1 MTLNYHT
8 NTSNITCS
16 TWKDCKSLPNGYCI
30 KGHCYA
36 SKAYFHDAYDLGI
49 IRTITFCI
57 EFLARAPNVFSAN
70 SEVQN
75 TPIYTEPYWGGY
87 YGSDPAI
94 KVYQVYFD
102 FKV

>member
-1 MTLNYHT
+1 MKIYFNPSLLENFVHTELTLNYHT
-8 NTSNITCS
+8 NSSNLTCS

-57 EFLARAPNVFSAN
+57 
-70 SEVQN
+70 
-75 TPIYTEPYWGGY
+75 
-87 YGSDPAI
+87 
-94 KVYQVYFD
+94 
-102 FKV
+102 